1 MLPAA
6 RPPELPPLTLSVCC
20 PGAAKPQRSQ
30 LCFLPV
36 LSPAHLK
43 PFSLCTPIP
52 GVCNSHPLQLKCS
65 GASLPSE
72 PRTVQTA
79 WILRAGDFLLL
90 FIIFNFDLPRCC
102 SLGSPSCADQSN
114 QWRGQNR
121 APQSEKQ
128 QSERVERTLREVN
141 EDWK

>member
-52 GVCNSHPLQLKCS
+52 AVCNSHPLQLKCS

-72 PRTVQTA
+72 PWTVQTA

-90 FIIFNFDLPRCC
+90 FIIFNFDLLLAGLPFLCR
-102 SLGSPSCADQSN
+102 SEQSM
-114 QWRGQNR
+114 
-121 APQSEKQ
+121 
-128 QSERVERTLREVN
+128 ERTKPSSPKREAAIRASGKN
-141 EDWK
+141 APGSQ